1 MKPRDFF
8 DKVVKMRE
16 AQRQY
21 FKTRKTNDLIIS
33 KQLEAEIDAE
43 IARVNKILSAQEA
56 TAALKQGNT
65 TAAAA
70 ALVNGFKI

>member
-70 ALVNGFKI
+70 ALVNSFKI